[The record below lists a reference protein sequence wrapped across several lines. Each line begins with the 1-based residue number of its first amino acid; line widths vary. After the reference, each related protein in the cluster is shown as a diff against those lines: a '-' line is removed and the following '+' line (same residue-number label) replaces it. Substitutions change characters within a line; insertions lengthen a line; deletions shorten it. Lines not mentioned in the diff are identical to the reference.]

1 MTRRPAR
8 ATAAAR
14 QSYLSFVAGGARFGV
29 PLDRVHAAAQLGS
42 LTPLPGAPP
51 EYAGLSLV
59 RGAPVGVLDAARALG
74 LPPCGSP
81 RARPVLILFDGDP
94 RALLVDRV
102 DGIEEIDAGRIAPP
116 PPGSSRVSGLVPEE
130 GRFLS
135 LVDVDALL
143 GGGGP

>member
-8 ATAAAR
+8 PAAEGR
-14 QSYLSFVAGGARFGV
+14 RSYLSFVAGGSRFGV
-29 PLDRVHAAAQLGS
+29 PLDRVHAAARLGS

-74 LPPCGSP
+74 VPSCGSA
-81 RARPVLILFDGDP
+81 RARPVLILFDSDP

-116 PPGSSRVSGLVPEE
+116 PPGSRRVSGLVPEE
-130 GRFLS
+130 GRFLA
-135 LVDVDALL
+135 LVDVDALFA
-143 GGGGP
+143 GGAP